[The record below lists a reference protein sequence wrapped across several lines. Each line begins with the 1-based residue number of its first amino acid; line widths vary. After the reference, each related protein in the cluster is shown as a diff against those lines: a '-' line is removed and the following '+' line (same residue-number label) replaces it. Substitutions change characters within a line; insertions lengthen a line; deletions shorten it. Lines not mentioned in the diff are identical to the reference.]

1 MRRMTRILLPGLMM
15 ITQTVMNIQ
24 GISPEGRIFDGIP
37 NYEFSN
43 IGGFSETLFYDV
55 RYDLPEDIIRN
66 KRDSRFAPGN
76 QPAGVKGIT
85 KELLEFIKDRVN
97 PLGFEIDEVTN
108 KLEDEYSNTIVEE
121 YEIEYF

>member
-1 MRRMTRILLPGLMM
+1 MIRILLPWLMI
-15 ITQTVMNIQ
+15 ITQTVMNTPE
-24 GISPEGRIFDGIP
+24 ISPEGRIFDGIP

-43 IGGFSETLFYDV
+43 NAKFSKTLFYDV

-76 QPAGVKGIT
+76 QAAGVKGIT
-85 KELLEFIKDRVN
+85 KELLEFIKNRVN
-97 PLGFEIDEVTN
+97 PLGFEIDDVRN
-108 KLEDEYSNTIVEE
+108 KFEDEYSNTIVEE

>member
-1 MRRMTRILLPGLMM
+1 MTRILLPWLMI
-15 ITQTVMNIQ
+15 ITHTVMNTPE
-24 GISPEGRIFDGIP
+24 ISPEGRIFDGIP
-37 NYEFSN
+37 DYEFSN
-43 IGGFSETLFYDV
+43 NAEFSKTLFYDV

-85 KELLEFIKDRVN
+85 KELLEFIKNRVN
-97 PLGFEIDEVTN
+97 PVGFEIDDVRS
-108 KLEDEYSNTIVEE
+108 KFEDEYSNTIVEE

>member
-1 MRRMTRILLPGLMM
+1 MRRMTRILLLGLMI

>member
-1 MRRMTRILLPGLMM
+1 MTRILLPWLMI
-15 ITQTVMNIQ
+15 ITHTVMNTPE
-24 GISPEGRIFDGIP
+24 ISPEGRIFDGIP
-37 NYEFSN
+37 DYEFSN
-43 IGGFSETLFYDV
+43 NAEFSKTLFYDV

-85 KELLEFIKDRVN
+85 KELLEFIKNRVN
-97 PLGFEIDEVTN
+97 PVGFEIDDVRN
-108 KLEDEYSNTIVEE
+108 KFEDEYSNTIVEE